1 MKKQD
6 QNPSGF
12 GKLVN
17 EMYGN
22 PYETEGTTD
31 IDNVTDP
38 DHVED
43 IEKKDTIIEDP
54 DHKDDSVDSNAGDSA
69 AHDDQ
74 SQIPDDVKKDNT
86 KDDPTKKDNPDNK
99 QDNDNNS
106 DLSDEQ
112 ITEAQQVSAL
122 FEAVGESLGW
132 DMEDI
137 DENDIPVTVDDL
149 TKYLGKVVEQNS
161 VPHYADDR
169 IQQLDE
175 FVKNGGKFEDFY
187 QAKQQELSL
196 DNLDMEVEDNQKA
209 VIKDLLKYNGY
220 SDEQIN
226 NKLARYEEADMLY
239 DESQDAL
246 DRLKTIRKQEFE
258 QNQKQQEEL
267 AKAQREQQEQFFNTV
282 TTDINQLDS
291 IRGIQIPK
299 ADRKALYDYI
309 FKVDKDGVSQY
320 QKDFNKNL
328 SKNLIESAYFTMK
341 GDALVSDAKRTGETS
356 AAEKLRKL
364 MRHQTKNHTGS
375 DSSEKQKS
383 ATDLLN
389 GMF

>member
-1 MKKQD
+1 
-6 QNPSGF
+6 
-12 GKLVN
+12 
-17 EMYGN
+17 
-22 PYETEGTTD
+22 
-31 IDNVTDP
+31 
-38 DHVED
+38 
-43 IEKKDTIIEDP
+43 
-54 DHKDDSVDSNAGDSA
+54 
-69 AHDDQ
+69 
-74 SQIPDDVKKDNT
+74 
-86 KDDPTKKDNPDNK
+86 
-99 QDNDNNS
+99 
-106 DLSDEQ
+106 
-112 ITEAQQVSAL
+112 
-122 FEAVGESLGW
+122 
-132 DMEDI
+132 
-137 DENDIPVTVDDL
+137 
-149 TKYLGKVVEQNS
+149 
-161 VPHYADDR
+161 
-169 IQQLDE
+169 
-175 FVKNGGKFEDFY
+175 
-187 QAKQQELSL
+187 
-196 DNLDMEVEDNQKA
+196 MEVEDNQKA